1 VPNPRFA
8 ADFTD
13 TSRTPRVHIGYLAK
27 EIFGLYRPKRDP
39 FVYVADGGHR
49 DNIGLSE
56 LLRKTPKVAFVVD
69 ASGDTPGKFTTLNEC
84 IALVQLEQGI
94 RIDMTW
100 PPIVFP
106 ESGLPDDCATVGTI
120 TYRNGQLLQ
129 LGEHVGQRMCA
140 IASQLPGYADIG
152 RVRALPD
159 AVPEVADRG

>member
-1 VPNPRFA
+1 MPNPRFA

-13 TSRTPRVHIGYLAK
+13 TSRTPRVHIGCLAK

-49 DNIGLSE
+49 DNLGLSE

-69 ASGDTPGKFTTLNEC
+69 ASGDTPGKF
-84 IALVQLEQGI
+84 GI

>member
-13 TSRTPRVHIGYLAK
+13 TSRTPRVHIGCLAK

-69 ASGDTPGKFTTLNEC
+69 ASGDTPGKFATLNES
-84 IALVQLEQGI
+84 IALVQTRAGHPDRHDLAADCLS
-94 RIDMTW
+94 RIG
-100 PPIVFP
+100 P
-106 ESGLPDDCATVGTI
+106 A
-120 TYRNGQLLQ
+120 
-129 LGEHVGQRMCA
+129 
-140 IASQLPGYADIG
+140 
-152 RVRALPD
+152 
-159 AVPEVADRG
+159 